1 MGLAQPKLLFTEDE
15 YLAMERES
23 LERHEFIDGEIYEMA
38 GESEE
43 HGTISVNLTT
53 EISIQLRGTPC
64 RSFTKDM
71 KVRSGPVP
79 RSRYLMKGFYSYP
92 DLVVVCGERQ
102 YHDKYKDVLLN
113 PTVIIEVLSSS
124 TEAFDRDEK
133 FRRYRENLPSLTDYI
148 LVAQTEPFID
158 HYHREAENRWVLSSY
173 KGLETN
179 FTIESINCT
188 LRLADVYDRIEFP
201 IEEEIADG
209 TEE

>member
-23 LERHEFIDGEIYEMA
+23 LERHEFIDGEIYEIA

-43 HGTISVNLTT
+43 HGIVSMNLNRLIGN
-53 EISIQLRGTPC
+53 ELLGSPC
-64 RSFTKDM
+64 LPFAKDM

-92 DLVVVCGERQ
+92 DLVVVCGGRQ
-102 YHDKYKDVLLN
+102 YHDEYRDVLIN
-113 PTVIIEVLSSS
+113 PTVIIEVLSPS
-124 TEAFDRDEK
+124 TAAFDRDEK
-133 FRRYRENLPSLTDYI
+133 FRRYRENLLSLTDYI
-148 LVAQTEPFID
+148 LVSQTEPFID

-173 KGLETN
+173 AGLETS
-179 FTIESINCT
+179 FTIESIHCT

-201 IEEEIADG
+201 IEEGSE
-209 TEE
+209 